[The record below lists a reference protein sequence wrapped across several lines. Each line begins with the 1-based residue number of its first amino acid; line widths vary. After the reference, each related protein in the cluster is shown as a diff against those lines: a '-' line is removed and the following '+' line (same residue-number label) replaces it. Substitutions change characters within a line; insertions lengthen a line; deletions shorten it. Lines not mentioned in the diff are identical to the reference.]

1 MIPIEMKLLGGHG
14 SREGHLPIIIVN
26 HVTVGGK
33 GSVINTF
40 SNLLNKVSS
49 TFLNCR
55 DGSIVQFCDITQRPK
70 TNGNIRSPRS
80 SIVKQMGNVNPNLYS
95 VTIENEDA
103 INDDTPGVD
112 GRLTEPQFYN
122 LCWLHKYIQT
132 EVKRI
137 YGNTIPLNSSHVIGH
152 RDIDSVGKGLCPGN
166 NFPMARLLTELS
178 IADSM
183 TLEAYEER
191 LLYLQSTSS
200 HRAICYAFTER
211 IETLGNTFTHPKYGN
226 LAKSLVMRLEPI
238 LAELGYVGEVTPEG
252 VVKRVIS
259 IYKNSHDSRFE
270 GEAFKKLTRGAKF
283 AQENGIM
290 PS

>member
-1 MIPIEMKLLGGHG
+1 MIIEKKILGGHG
-14 SREGHLPIIIVN
+14 GREGHLPIIIVN
-26 HVTVGGK
+26 HVSVGGK
-33 GSVINTF
+33 QSVINTF
-40 SNLLNKVSS
+40 SNLANKVSS

-55 DGSIVQFCDITQRPK
+55 DGSIVQFCDITTRPK

-80 SIVKQMGNVNPNLYS
+80 PIVKQMGTVNPNLYS

-103 INDDTPGVD
+103 YNDDTPGVD
-112 GRLTEPQFYN
+112 GQLTEPQFYS

-152 RDIDSVGKGLCPGN
+152 RDIDSLGKGFCPGN
-166 NFPMARLLTELS
+166 NFPMARLLTELT
-178 IADSM
+178 IAESM

-211 IETLGNTFTHPKYGN
+211 MEKLGNTFADKKYGE

-238 LAELGYVGEVTPEG
+238 SGELGYVGEVTPEG
-252 VVKRVIS
+252 MVKKVIS
-259 IYKNSHDSRFE
+259 IYKNSHDARFE
-270 GEAFKKLTRGAKF
+270 GEAFRKLTFASKF
-283 AQENGIM
+283 AQEHGIM